1 MVSEI
6 RLTADWTAAAM
17 AGTIVGG
24 NGQTVFA
31 GVSIDTRSLRTGE
44 LYIGIRGDRF
54 DGADFAGAAAA
65 AGAAGVV
72 VPRGRGVA
80 LIGAGQAGTSTV
92 IEVDDTTAALQA
104 LSRAVRVASGARV
117 VAITG
122 SAGKTTTKEITAE
135 FLGTRYRVIRNRGNL
150 NNHIGLP
157 LSLLELTSRPDVA
170 VVELGMNH
178 AGEIRTLVRIAEP
191 DVRVWTNV
199 GEAHLGF
206 FPSVD
211 AIGDAKAEI
220 LEGSTASTVLVVNG
234 DDDRITA
241 RTRSFGGRKL
251 TFGLELPADVQAF
264 DVADRGV
271 DGTSASVATPVGS
284 FKVTTPLIGRG
295 NLANILAATAVG
307 VSFDVPLSTMA
318 ERASRLQPASH
329 RGDVVRLARGLVVV
343 DDSYNANPTAT
354 QGALDILR
362 TSRTPGRRVAVL
374 GEMLELG
381 DRAIALHEAVGRA
394 AAAAPLDTLVAVGG
408 APARAL
414 ANAAMAAGLA
424 KPNVHYF
431 ETSDEAAVNAASW
444 VRAGDLVLVKGSRG
458 VRTDKVVD
466 RLKAEFA

>member
-17 AGTIVGG
+17 AGAIVGG
-24 NGQTVFA
+24 NGQTAFA
-31 GVSIDTRSLRTGE
+31 GVSIDTRSLRPRE
-44 LYIGIRGDRF
+44 LYVGIRGDRF
-54 DGADFAGAAAA
+54 DGADFASAAAA

-220 LEGSTASTVLVVNG
+220 LEGSTTSTVLVVNG

-241 RTRSFGGRKL
+241 RTRSFSGRKL

-284 FKVTTPLIGRG
+284 FKLTTPLIGRG

-318 ERASRLQPASH
+318 ERASRLQPAGH

-394 AAAAPLDTLVAVGG
+394 AAAAPLDLLVAVGG

-414 ANAAMAAGLA
+414 ANAAMDAGLA

-431 ETSDEAAVNAASW
+431 ETSDEAAASAASW